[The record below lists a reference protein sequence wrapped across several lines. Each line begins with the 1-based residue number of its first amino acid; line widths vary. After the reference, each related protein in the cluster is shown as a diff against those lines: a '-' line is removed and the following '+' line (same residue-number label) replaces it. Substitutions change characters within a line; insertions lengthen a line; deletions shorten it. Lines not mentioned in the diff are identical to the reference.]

1 MLAHDLSFSA
11 SWKMMTRD
19 KGWLKPILV
28 LTLIGWIPIL
38 GQIAI
43 LGYGF
48 EWARLTAWG
57 VDAAPKQRGVDYG
70 KILTTGGRAFVISLA
85 VNVVLG
91 ILESLIFGVEMGAL
105 GLFGS
110 SSSVLGSFA
119 FAGALGMSGAAAIFF
134 EIVNMLVSTFIMV
147 AVMRATIYDDF
158 SAAWRIDRL
167 FQMISDDLG
176 GFLRVYVISL
186 IAGLVKWLYSLIL
199 GFVATIVV
207 MGGAVGVIAYGYGT
221 GLMGHG
227 AERMLINALLNMG
240 PAVLLLVVV
249 LGVLAMFLGG
259 VISTAMQ
266 LVTINATGQWFTRF
280 DLARWGV
287 SSAPL
292 PAGVPLVKGFNASV
306 GTGTPTGAPSA
317 EAPST
322 AASTSAG
329 AATDVNAAA
338 AATAATV
345 ATDANA
351 AAAATVAT
359 GVTAAVVDA
368 TAATDA
374 VAATVATD
382 ATAAADAVAADAA
395 AATVVAAAAP
405 DDTGAAVEASADI
418 ASVETAPSAPG
429 PVDAASHAPIPLP
442 SISELT
448 SADASEEA
456 DRTGSEE
463 ASAPQAAGFSTKG
476 TAGPVELPPI
486 PIDGAE
492 RPSMPAGDDRDDDVS
507 VDGGS
512 TGDGVESD
520 PEETDR

>member
-70 KILTTGGRAFVISLA
+70 KIITTGGRAFVISLV

-119 FAGALGMSGAAAIFF
+119 VAGALGTSGAVAIFF
-134 EIVNMLVSTFIMV
+134 EIVNMLVGTFIMV

-186 IAGLVKWLYSLIL
+186 IAGLVNWLYSFIL
-199 GFVATIVV
+199 GVVGTIVV
-207 MGGAVGVIAYGYGT
+207 MGGAAGVMAYGYGT

-227 AERMLINALLNMG
+227 AERMLIHALLSMG

-292 PAGVPLVKGFNASV
+292 PAGVPLVKGFNVSV
-306 GTGTPTGAPSA
+306 GTGTPSGEPSAGAPS
-317 EAPST
+317 
-322 AASTSAG
+322 TSAP
-329 AATDVNAAA
+329 
-338 AATAATV
+338 
-345 ATDANA
+345 
-351 AAAATVAT
+351 
-359 GVTAAVVDA
+359 
-368 TAATDA
+368 
-374 VAATVATD
+374 
-382 ATAAADAVAADAA
+382 AAADAADAPAAADATAVDVA
-395 AATVVAAAAP
+395 AANAIAAAAP
-405 DDTGAAVEASADI
+405 DDAGAAVEASADI
-418 ASVETAPSAPG
+418 ASAGMSASETAPGAPG
-429 PVDAASHAPIPLP
+429 PVDAAPHAPIPLP
-442 SISELT
+442 PISELT
-448 SADASEEA
+448 GADASEEA
-456 DRTGSEE
+456 DRTESEE
-463 ASAPQAAGFSTKG
+463 PSEPQTAEFSTKG
-476 TAGPVELPPI
+476 AAGPVELPPI

-492 RPSMPAGDDRDDDVS
+492 RPSMPAGDDRGDDAS
-507 VDGGS
+507 VDDGS
-512 TGDGVESD
+512 IEDGAESD
-520 PEETDR
+520 HEEADR

>member
-110 SSSVLGSFA
+110 SSSVLGNFA
-119 FAGALGMSGAAAIFF
+119 VAGALGTSGAVAIFF
-134 EIVNMLVSTFIMV
+134 EIVNMLVGTFIMV

-186 IAGLVKWLYSLIL
+186 IAGLVNWLYSFIL
-199 GFVATIVV
+199 GVVGTIVV
-207 MGGAVGVIAYGYGT
+207 MGGAAGVMAYGYGT

-227 AERMLINALLNMG
+227 AERMLIHALLSMG

-292 PAGVPLVKGFNASV
+292 PVGVPLVKGFNASV

-317 EAPST
+317 GAPST
-322 AASTSAG
+322 AAPA
-329 AATDVNAAA
+329 
-338 AATAATV
+338 
-345 ATDANA
+345 
-351 AAAATVAT
+351 
-359 GVTAAVVDA
+359 
-368 TAATDA
+368 
-374 VAATVATD
+374 
-382 ATAAADAVAADAA
+382 
-395 AATVVAAAAP
+395 AAAAP

-418 ASVETAPSAPG
+418 ASAEMSTSETAPSTPG
-429 PVDAASHAPIPLP
+429 PVDAAPHAPIPLP
-442 SISELT
+442 PISELT
-448 SADASEEA
+448 SADASAEA
-456 DRTGSEE
+456 DRTESEE
-463 ASAPQAAGFSTKG
+463 ASAPQAAEFSMKG

-492 RPSMPAGDDRDDDVS
+492 RPSMPAGDDRGDGAS
-507 VDGGS
+507 VDDGS
-512 TGDGVESD
+512 IEDGAESD
-520 PEETDR
+520 HEEADR

>member
-110 SSSVLGSFA
+110 SNSVLGNFA
-119 FAGALGMSGAAAIFF
+119 VAGALGTSGAAAIFF

-207 MGGAVGVIAYGYGT
+207 MGGAVGVMAYGYGT

-249 LGVLAMFLGG
+249 LGGLAMFLGG

-317 EAPST
+317 GAPST
-322 AASTSAG
+322 AAPTSAG
-329 AATDVNAAA
+329 AATD
-338 AATAATV
+338 
-345 ATDANA
+345 AN
-351 AAAATVAT
+351 
-359 GVTAAVVDA
+359 AAVVDT
-368 TAATDA
+368 TAAT
-374 VAATVATD
+374 
-382 ATAAADAVAADAA
+382 DAVAADAA
-395 AATVVAAAAP
+395 AATAVAAAAP
-405 DDTGAAVEASADI
+405 DDTGTAVEASADI
-418 ASVETAPSAPG
+418 ASAETAPSAPG
-429 PVDAASHAPIPLP
+429 PVDAAPHAPIPLP
-442 SISELT
+442 PISELT

-492 RPSMPAGDDRDDDVS
+492 RPSMPVGDDRGDDVS

-512 TGDGVESD
+512 TGDGAESD

>member
-70 KILTTGGRAFVISLA
+70 KILTTGGRAFVISLV

-110 SSSVLGSFA
+110 SNSVLGNFA
-119 FAGALGMSGAAAIFF
+119 VAGALGTSGAAAIFF

-186 IAGLVKWLYSLIL
+186 IAGLVKWLYSFIL

-207 MGGAVGVIAYGYGT
+207 MGGAVGVMAYGYGT

-306 GTGTPTGAPSA
+306 GAGTPTGAPSA
-317 EAPST
+317 GAPST
-322 AASTSAG
+322 AAPTSAG

-338 AATAATV
+338 VATV

-359 GVTAAVVDA
+359 GVTAAVVDT

-374 VAATVATD
+374 VAADAAA

-395 AATVVAAAAP
+395 AATAVAAAAP
-405 DDTGAAVEASADI
+405 DDTGTAVEASADI
-418 ASVETAPSAPG
+418 ASAQTAPSAPG
-429 PVDAASHAPIPLP
+429 PVDAAPHAPIPLP
-442 SISELT
+442 PISELT

-476 TAGPVELPPI
+476 AAGPVELPPI

-492 RPSMPAGDDRDDDVS
+492 RPSMPVGDDRGDDAS

-512 TGDGVESD
+512 TGDGAESD

>member
-110 SSSVLGSFA
+110 SSSVLGNFA
-119 FAGALGMSGAAAIFF
+119 VVGALGASGAVAIFF
-134 EIVNMLVSTFIMV
+134 EIVNMLVGAFIMV

-186 IAGLVKWLYSLIL
+186 IAGLVNWLYSFIL
-199 GFVATIVV
+199 GVVGTIVV
-207 MGGAVGVIAYGYGT
+207 MGGAAGVMAYGYGT

-227 AERMLINALLNMG
+227 AERMLIHALLSMG

-292 PAGVPLVKGFNASV
+292 PVGVPLVKGFNVSV
-306 GTGTPTGAPSA
+306 GTGTPSGAPSA
-317 EAPST
+317 GAPST
-322 AASTSAG
+322 SAP
-329 AATDVNAAA
+329 AAA
-338 AATAATV
+338 AAADV
-345 ATDANA
+345 NA
-351 AAAATVAT
+351 
-359 GVTAAVVDA
+359 TAAVTVAADVTATVVDVADASAAADA
-368 TAATDA
+368 TAAD
-374 VAATVATD
+374 VAAAN
-382 ATAAADAVAADAA
+382 AI
-395 AATVVAAAAP
+395 AAAAP
-405 DDTGAAVEASADI
+405 DDTGVAVEASADI
-418 ASVETAPSAPG
+418 ASAGMSASETAPGAPG
-429 PVDAASHAPIPLP
+429 SVDTAPHAPIPLP
-442 SISELT
+442 PISELT
-448 SADASEEA
+448 GADASEEA
-456 DRTGSEE
+456 GRTESEE
-463 ASAPQAAGFSTKG
+463 PSEPQAAEFSTKG
-476 TAGPVELPPI
+476 AAGPVELPPI

-492 RPSMPAGDDRDDDVS
+492 RPSMPAGDDRGDGAS
-507 VDGGS
+507 VDDGS
-512 TGDGVESD
+512 IEDGAESE
-520 PEETDR
+520 PEEADR

>member
-110 SSSVLGSFA
+110 SNSVLGNFA
-119 FAGALGMSGAAAIFF
+119 VAGALGTSGAAAIFF

-207 MGGAVGVIAYGYGT
+207 MGGAVGVMAYGYGT

-317 EAPST
+317 GAPST
-322 AASTSAG
+322 AAPTSAG
-329 AATDVNAAA
+329 AATD
-338 AATAATV
+338 
-345 ATDANA
+345 AN
-351 AAAATVAT
+351 
-359 GVTAAVVDA
+359 AAVVDT
-368 TAATDA
+368 TAAT
-374 VAATVATD
+374 
-382 ATAAADAVAADAA
+382 DAVAADAA
-395 AATVVAAAAP
+395 AATAVAAAAP
-405 DDTGAAVEASADI
+405 DDTGTAVEASADI
-418 ASVETAPSAPG
+418 ASAETAPSAPG
-429 PVDAASHAPIPLP
+429 PVDAAPHAPIPLP
-442 SISELT
+442 PI

-492 RPSMPAGDDRDDDVS
+492 RPSMPVGDDRGDDVS

-512 TGDGVESD
+512 TGDGAESD

>member
-207 MGGAVGVIAYGYGT
+207 MGGAVGVMAYGYGT

-292 PAGVPLVKGFNASV
+292 PAGVPLVKGFNASF
-306 GTGTPTGAPSA
+306 GTGTPTGAPFA
-317 EAPST
+317 GAPST
-322 AASTSAG
+322 AAPTSTG

-338 AATAATV
+338 A
-345 ATDANA
+345 
-351 AAAATVAT
+351 AT

-374 VAATVATD
+374 VAA
-382 ATAAADAVAADAA
+382 DAA
-395 AATVVAAAAP
+395 AATAVAAAAP

-418 ASVETAPSAPG
+418 ASAETAPSAPG
-429 PVDAASHAPIPLP
+429 PVDAAPHAPIPLP
-442 SISELT
+442 PISELT
-448 SADASEEA
+448 SADASKEA

-492 RPSMPAGDDRDDDVS
+492 RPSMPAGDDRGDDVS

-512 TGDGVESD
+512 TGDGAESD

>member
-110 SSSVLGSFA
+110 SSSVLGNFA
-119 FAGALGMSGAAAIFF
+119 VVGALGASGAVAIFF
-134 EIVNMLVSTFIMV
+134 EIVNMLVGAFIMV

-186 IAGLVKWLYSLIL
+186 IAGLVNWLYSFIL
-199 GFVATIVV
+199 GVVGTIVV
-207 MGGAVGVIAYGYGT
+207 MGGAAGVMAYGYGT

-227 AERMLINALLNMG
+227 AERMLIHALLSMG

-292 PAGVPLVKGFNASV
+292 PVGVPLVKGFNVSV
-306 GTGTPTGAPSA
+306 GTGTPSGAPSA
-317 EAPST
+317 GAPST
-322 AASTSAG
+322 SAPAA
-329 AATDVNAAA
+329 AAAADVNAAA
-338 AATAATV
+338 AATVAADVTATV
-345 ATDANA
+345 VDVADAPA
-351 AAAATVAT
+351 AA
-359 GVTAAVVDA
+359 DA
-368 TAATDA
+368 TAAD
-374 VAATVATD
+374 VAAAN
-382 ATAAADAVAADAA
+382 AI
-395 AATVVAAAAP
+395 AAAAP

-418 ASVETAPSAPG
+418 ASAGMSASETASGAPG
-429 PVDAASHAPIPLP
+429 SVDTAPHAPIPLP
-442 SISELT
+442 PISELT
-448 SADASEEA
+448 GADASEEA
-456 DRTGSEE
+456 DRTESEE
-463 ASAPQAAGFSTKG
+463 PSEPQAAEFSTKG
-476 TAGPVELPPI
+476 AAGPVELPPI

-492 RPSMPAGDDRDDDVS
+492 RPSMPAGDDRGDGAS
-507 VDGGS
+507 VDDGS
-512 TGDGVESD
+512 IEDGAESE
-520 PEETDR
+520 PEEAVR

>member
-110 SSSVLGSFA
+110 SNSVLGNFA
-119 FAGALGMSGAAAIFF
+119 VAGALGTSGAAAIFF

-207 MGGAVGVIAYGYGT
+207 MGGAVGVMAYGYGT

-317 EAPST
+317 GAPST
-322 AASTSAG
+322 AAPTSAG
-329 AATDVNAAA
+329 AATD
-338 AATAATV
+338 
-345 ATDANA
+345 AN
-351 AAAATVAT
+351 
-359 GVTAAVVDA
+359 AAVVDT
-368 TAATDA
+368 TAAT
-374 VAATVATD
+374 
-382 ATAAADAVAADAA
+382 DAVAADAA
-395 AATVVAAAAP
+395 AATAVAAAAP
-405 DDTGAAVEASADI
+405 DDTGTAVEASADI
-418 ASVETAPSAPG
+418 ASAETAPSAPG
-429 PVDAASHAPIPLP
+429 PVDAAPHAPIPLP
-442 SISELT
+442 PISELT

-492 RPSMPAGDDRDDDVS
+492 RPSMPVGDDRGDDVS

-512 TGDGVESD
+512 TGDGAESD

>member
-110 SSSVLGSFA
+110 SNSVLGNFA
-119 FAGALGMSGAAAIFF
+119 VAGALGTSGAAAIFF

-199 GFVATIVV
+199 GFVVTIVV
-207 MGGAVGVIAYGYGT
+207 MGGAVGVMAYGYGT

-227 AERMLINALLNMG
+227 VERMLINALLNMG

-306 GTGTPTGAPSA
+306 GTGTPTGTPSA
-317 EAPST
+317 GAPST
-322 AASTSAG
+322 AAPTSAG
-329 AATDVNAAA
+329 AATDANAAA
-338 AATAATV
+338 AATV
-345 ATDANA
+345 ATGVTA

-368 TAATDA
+368 TAATDE
-374 VAATVATD
+374 VAAD
-382 ATAAADAVAADAA
+382 DAA
-395 AATVVAAAAP
+395 AATAVAAAVP
-405 DDTGAAVEASADI
+405 DDTGDAVEASADI
-418 ASVETAPSAPG
+418 ASAKTAPSASG
-429 PVDAASHAPIPLP
+429 PVDAAPHALIPLP
-442 SISELT
+442 PISELT
-448 SADASEEA
+448 SADASEET

-512 TGDGVESD
+512 TGDGAESD
-520 PEETDR
+520 SGETDR

>member
-207 MGGAVGVIAYGYGT
+207 MGGAVGVMAYGYGT

-292 PAGVPLVKGFNASV
+292 PAGVPLVKGFNASF
-306 GTGTPTGAPSA
+306 GTGTPTGAPFA
-317 EAPST
+317 GAPST
-322 AASTSAG
+322 AAPTSTG

-359 GVTAAVVDA
+359 GVTAAVVDT
-368 TAATDA
+368 TAAT
-374 VAATVATD
+374 
-382 ATAAADAVAADAA
+382 DAVAADAA
-395 AATVVAAAAP
+395 AATAVAAAAP
-405 DDTGAAVEASADI
+405 DDTGTAVEASADI
-418 ASVETAPSAPG
+418 ASAETAPSAPG
-429 PVDAASHAPIPLP
+429 PVDAAPHAPIPLP
-442 SISELT
+442 PISELT

-492 RPSMPAGDDRDDDVS
+492 RPSMPVGDDRGDDAS

-512 TGDGVESD
+512 TGDGAESD

>member
-186 IAGLVKWLYSLIL
+186 IAGLVKWLYSLII

-207 MGGAVGVIAYGYGT
+207 MGGAVGVMAYGYGT

-317 EAPST
+317 GAPST
-322 AASTSAG
+322 AAPTSPG
-329 AATDVNAAA
+329 A
-338 AATAATV
+338 

-374 VAATVATD
+374 VA

-418 ASVETAPSAPG
+418 ASAETAPSAPG
-429 PVDAASHAPIPLP
+429 PVDAAPHAPIPLP

-456 DRTGSEE
+456 GRTGSEE

-486 PIDGAE
+486 PIDGTE
-492 RPSMPAGDDRDDDVS
+492 RPSMPVGDDRGDDVS

>member
-186 IAGLVKWLYSLIL
+186 IAGLVKWLYSFIL

-207 MGGAVGVIAYGYGT
+207 MGGAVGVMAYGYGT

-306 GTGTPTGAPSA
+306 GAGTPTGAPSA
-317 EAPST
+317 GAPST
-322 AASTSAG
+322 AAPTSAG
-329 AATDVNAAA
+329 AATDV
-338 AATAATV
+338 
-345 ATDANA
+345 NA

-359 GVTAAVVDA
+359 GVTAAVVDT
-368 TAATDA
+368 TAAT
-374 VAATVATD
+374 
-382 ATAAADAVAADAA
+382 DAVAADAA
-395 AATVVAAAAP
+395 AATAVAAAAP
-405 DDTGAAVEASADI
+405 DDTGTAVEASADI
-418 ASVETAPSAPG
+418 ASAETAPSAPG
-429 PVDAASHAPIPLP
+429 PVDAAPHAPIPLP
-442 SISELT
+442 PISELT
-448 SADASEEA
+448 SADASKEA

-476 TAGPVELPPI
+476 TAGPVELPLI

-492 RPSMPAGDDRDDDVS
+492 RPSMPVGDDRGDDAS

-512 TGDGVESD
+512 TGDGAESD

>member
-110 SSSVLGSFA
+110 SSSVLGNFA
-119 FAGALGMSGAAAIFF
+119 VAGALGTSGAVAIFF
-134 EIVNMLVSTFIMV
+134 EIVNMLVGTFIMV

-186 IAGLVKWLYSLIL
+186 IAGLVNWLYSFIL
-199 GFVATIVV
+199 GVVGTIVV
-207 MGGAVGVIAYGYGT
+207 MGGAAGVMAYGYGT

-227 AERMLINALLNMG
+227 AERMLIHALLSMG

-292 PAGVPLVKGFNASV
+292 PVGVPLVKGFNASV

-317 EAPST
+317 GAPST
-322 AASTSAG
+322 AAP
-329 AATDVNAAA
+329 AAAAAADVNAAA
-338 AATAATV
+338 AATVAA
-345 ATDANA
+345 DA
-351 AAAATVAT
+351 
-359 GVTAAVVDA
+359 TAAVVDVA
-368 TAATDA
+368 A
-374 VAATVATD
+374 VAD
-382 ATAAADAVAADAA
+382 AAAAADAVAAVDAA
-395 AATVVAAAAP
+395 AAADAVAAAGAAATAIAAAAP

-418 ASVETAPSAPG
+418 ASAEMSTSETAPSAPG
-429 PVDAASHAPIPLP
+429 PVDAAPHAPIPLP
-442 SISELT
+442 PISELT
-448 SADASEEA
+448 SVDASAEA
-456 DRTGSEE
+456 DRTESEE
-463 ASAPQAAGFSTKG
+463 ASAPQAAEFSTKG

-492 RPSMPAGDDRDDDVS
+492 RPSMPAGCDRGDDAS

-512 TGDGVESD
+512 IEDVAESD
-520 PEETDR
+520 HEEADR

>member
-119 FAGALGMSGAAAIFF
+119 VAGALGVSGAAAIFF
-134 EIVNMLVSTFIMV
+134 EIVNMLVGTFIMV

-207 MGGAVGVIAYGYGT
+207 MGGAVGVMAYGYGT

-306 GTGTPTGAPSA
+306 GTGTSTGAPSA
-317 EAPST
+317 GAPST
-322 AASTSAG
+322 AAPSTAG

-351 AAAATVAT
+351 EAVAT

-368 TAATDA
+368 TAAANA
-374 VAATVATD
+374 VAA
-382 ATAAADAVAADAA
+382 AD
-395 AATVVAAAAP
+395 AAAP

-418 ASVETAPSAPG
+418 TSAETAPSAPG
-429 PVDAASHAPIPLP
+429 PVDAAPHAPIPLP
-442 SISELT
+442 PISELT

-456 DRTGSEE
+456 GRTGSEE
-463 ASAPQAAGFSTKG
+463 ASVPQAAGFSTKG

-492 RPSMPAGDDRDDDVS
+492 RPSMPAGDDRGDDVS

-512 TGDGVESD
+512 TGDGAESD

>member
-207 MGGAVGVIAYGYGT
+207 MGGAVGVMAYGYGT

-306 GTGTPTGAPSA
+306 GTGTPTGAPFA
-317 EAPST
+317 GAPST
-322 AASTSAG
+322 AAPTSPG

-338 AATAATV
+338 AATV

-374 VAATVATD
+374 VA

-418 ASVETAPSAPG
+418 ASAETAPSAPG
-429 PVDAASHAPIPLP
+429 PVDAAPHAPIPLP

-448 SADASEEA
+448 SADASKEA

-492 RPSMPAGDDRDDDVS
+492 RPSVPAGDDRDDDVS

-512 TGDGVESD
+512 TGDGAESD
-520 PEETDR
+520 SEETDR

>member
-207 MGGAVGVIAYGYGT
+207 MGGAVGVMAYGYGT

-227 AERMLINALLNMG
+227 TERMLINALLNMG

-317 EAPST
+317 GAPST
-322 AASTSAG
+322 AAPTSTG
-329 AATDVNAAA
+329 AATDANAAA
-338 AATAATV
+338 AAAAATV

-368 TAATDA
+368 TAA
-374 VAATVATD
+374 
-382 ATAAADAVAADAA
+382 ADAVAADAA
-395 AATVVAAAAP
+395 AATAVAAAAP

-418 ASVETAPSAPG
+418 ASAETAPSAPG
-429 PVDAASHAPIPLP
+429 PVDAAPHAPIPLP
-442 SISELT
+442 PISELT
-448 SADASEEA
+448 SADASKEA

-492 RPSMPAGDDRDDDVS
+492 RPSMPVGDDRGDDAS

-512 TGDGVESD
+512 TGDGAESD

>member
-110 SSSVLGSFA
+110 SNSVLGNFA
-119 FAGALGMSGAAAIFF
+119 VAGALGTSGAAAIFF

-207 MGGAVGVIAYGYGT
+207 MGGAVGVMAYGYGT

-317 EAPST
+317 GAPST
-322 AASTSAG
+322 AAPTSAG
-329 AATDVNAAA
+329 AATD
-338 AATAATV
+338 
-345 ATDANA
+345 AN
-351 AAAATVAT
+351 
-359 GVTAAVVDA
+359 AAVVDT
-368 TAATDA
+368 TAAT
-374 VAATVATD
+374 
-382 ATAAADAVAADAA
+382 DAVAADAA
-395 AATVVAAAAP
+395 AATAVAAAAP
-405 DDTGAAVEASADI
+405 DDTGTAVEASADI
-418 ASVETAPSAPG
+418 ASAETAPSAPG
-429 PVDAASHAPIPLP
+429 PVDAAPHAPIPLP
-442 SISELT
+442 PISELT

-456 DRTGSEE
+456 DRTGSEA

-492 RPSMPAGDDRDDDVS
+492 RPSMPVGDDRGDDVS

-512 TGDGVESD
+512 TGDGAESD

>member
-28 LTLIGWIPIL
+28 LTLIGLIPIL

-110 SSSVLGSFA
+110 SSSVLGNFA
-119 FAGALGMSGAAAIFF
+119 VAGALGTSGAVAIFF
-134 EIVNMLVSTFIMV
+134 EIVNMLVGTFIMV

-186 IAGLVKWLYSLIL
+186 IAGLVNWLYSFIL
-199 GFVATIVV
+199 GVVGTIVV
-207 MGGAVGVIAYGYGT
+207 MGGAAGVMAYGYGT

-227 AERMLINALLNMG
+227 AERMLIHALLSMG

-287 SSAPL
+287 SSVPL
-292 PAGVPLVKGFNASV
+292 PVGVPLVKGFNVSV
-306 GTGTPTGAPSA
+306 GTGTPSGAPSA
-317 EAPST
+317 GAPST
-322 AASTSAG
+322 SAPAA
-329 AATDVNAAA
+329 AAAADVNAAA
-338 AATAATV
+338 AATVAADVTATV
-345 ATDANA
+345 VDVA
-351 AAAATVAT
+351 AAADAP
-359 GVTAAVVDA
+359 AAADA
-368 TAATDA
+368 TAAD
-374 VAATVATD
+374 VAAAN
-382 ATAAADAVAADAA
+382 AI
-395 AATVVAAAAP
+395 AAAAP
-405 DDTGAAVEASADI
+405 DDTGAAVEGSADI
-418 ASVETAPSAPG
+418 ASAGMSASETAPGAPG
-429 PVDAASHAPIPLP
+429 SVDTAPHAPISLP
-442 SISELT
+442 PISELT
-448 SADASEEA
+448 GAAASEEA
-456 DRTGSEE
+456 DRTESEE
-463 ASAPQAAGFSTKG
+463 PSEPQAAEFSTKG
-476 TAGPVELPPI
+476 AAGPVELPPI

-492 RPSMPAGDDRDDDVS
+492 RPSMPAVDDRGDGAS
-507 VDGGS
+507 VDDGS
-512 TGDGVESD
+512 IEDGAESD
-520 PEETDR
+520 PEEADR

>member
-85 VNVVLG
+85 VNIVLG

-110 SSSVLGSFA
+110 SSSVLGNFA
-119 FAGALGMSGAAAIFF
+119 VAGALGTSGAVAIFF

-186 IAGLVKWLYSLIL
+186 IAGLVNWLYSFIL
-199 GFVATIVV
+199 GVVGTIVV
-207 MGGAVGVIAYGYGT
+207 MGGAAGVMAYGYGT

-227 AERMLINALLNMG
+227 AERMLIHALLNMG

-266 LVTINATGQWFTRF
+266 LVTVNATGQWFTRF

-292 PAGVPLVKGFNASV
+292 PVGVPLVKGFNASV

-317 EAPST
+317 GAPST
-322 AASTSAG
+322 AAPTSAAAAVDVNATAAAS

-338 AATAATV
+338 
-345 ATDANA
+345 D
-351 AAAATVAT
+351 
-359 GVTAAVVDA
+359 VTAAVVDA
-368 TAATDA
+368 PA
-374 VAATVATD
+374 
-382 ATAAADAVAADAA
+382 AADAA
-395 AATVVAAAAP
+395 AATAAVDAVAAADAAAATAVAAAAP
-405 DDTGAAVEASADI
+405 DDTGAAVESSADI
-418 ASVETAPSAPG
+418 ASAEMSASATAPSAPG
-429 PVDAASHAPIPLP
+429 PVDAAPHAPIPLP
-442 SISELT
+442 PISELT
-448 SADASEEA
+448 SADASAEA
-456 DRTGSEE
+456 DRAGSEE

-492 RPSMPAGDDRDDDVS
+492 RPSMLAGDDRGDDAS

-512 TGDGVESD
+512 IEDGVESD

>member
-38 GQIAI
+38 GHIAI

-110 SSSVLGSFA
+110 SSSVLGNFA
-119 FAGALGMSGAAAIFF
+119 VAGALGTSGAVAILF
-134 EIVNMLVSTFIMV
+134 EIVNMLVGTFIMV

-186 IAGLVKWLYSLIL
+186 IAGLVNWLYSFIL
-199 GFVATIVV
+199 GVVGTIVV
-207 MGGAVGVIAYGYGT
+207 MGGAAGVMAYGYGT

-227 AERMLINALLNMG
+227 AERMLIHALLSMG

-292 PAGVPLVKGFNASV
+292 PVGVPLVKGFNASV

-317 EAPST
+317 GAPST
-322 AASTSAG
+322 AAP
-329 AATDVNAAA
+329 AAAAAADVNAAA
-338 AATAATV
+338 AATVAA
-345 ATDANA
+345 DAI
-351 AAAATVAT
+351 
-359 GVTAAVVDA
+359 AAVVDVAAADAADAPAAADATVTAVSAA
-368 TAATDA
+368 TAAVDA
-374 VAATVATD
+374 VAAADV
-382 ATAAADAVAADAA
+382 AAANAI
-395 AATVVAAAAP
+395 AAAAP

-418 ASVETAPSAPG
+418 ASAGMSASETAPGAPG
-429 PVDAASHAPIPLP
+429 SVDTAPHAPIPLP
-442 SISELT
+442 PISELT
-448 SADASEEA
+448 SADASAEA
-456 DRTGSEE
+456 DRTESEE
-463 ASAPQAAGFSTKG
+463 ASAPQAAEFSTKG

-492 RPSMPAGDDRDDDVS
+492 RPSMLAGDDRGDDAS
-507 VDGGS
+507 VDDGS
-512 TGDGVESD
+512 IEDGAESD
-520 PEETDR
+520 HEEADR

>member
-207 MGGAVGVIAYGYGT
+207 MGGAVGVMAYGYGT

-292 PAGVPLVKGFNASV
+292 PAGVPLVKGFNASF
-306 GTGTPTGAPSA
+306 GTGTPTGAPFA
-317 EAPST
+317 GAPST
-322 AASTSAG
+322 AAPTSTG

-359 GVTAAVVDA
+359 GVTAAVVDT
-368 TAATDA
+368 TAAT
-374 VAATVATD
+374 
-382 ATAAADAVAADAA
+382 DAVAADAA
-395 AATVVAAAAP
+395 AATAVAAAAP
-405 DDTGAAVEASADI
+405 DDTGTAVEASADI
-418 ASVETAPSAPG
+418 ASAETAPSAPG
-429 PVDAASHAPIPLP
+429 PVDAAPHAPIPLP
-442 SISELT
+442 PISELT
-448 SADASEEA
+448 SADASKEA

-492 RPSMPAGDDRDDDVS
+492 RPSMPVGDDRGDDAS

-512 TGDGVESD
+512 TGDGAESD

>member
-207 MGGAVGVIAYGYGT
+207 MGGAVGVMAYGYGT

-292 PAGVPLVKGFNASV
+292 PAGVPLVKGFNASF
-306 GTGTPTGAPSA
+306 GTGTPTGAPFA
-317 EAPST
+317 GAPST
-322 AASTSAG
+322 AAPTSTG

-351 AAAATVAT
+351 AAAAT

-374 VAATVATD
+374 VAA
-382 ATAAADAVAADAA
+382 DAA
-395 AATVVAAAAP
+395 AATAVAAAAP

-418 ASVETAPSAPG
+418 ASAETAPSAPG
-429 PVDAASHAPIPLP
+429 PVDAAPHAPIPLP
-442 SISELT
+442 PISELT
-448 SADASEEA
+448 SADASKEA

-492 RPSMPAGDDRDDDVS
+492 RPSMPAGDDRGDDVS

-512 TGDGVESD
+512 TGDGAESD

>member
-207 MGGAVGVIAYGYGT
+207 MGGAVGVMAYGYGT

-292 PAGVPLVKGFNASV
+292 PAGVPLVKGFNASF
-306 GTGTPTGAPSA
+306 GTGTPTGAPFA
-317 EAPST
+317 GAPST
-322 AASTSAG
+322 AAPTSTG

-351 AAAATVAT
+351 AAAAT

-374 VAATVATD
+374 VAA
-382 ATAAADAVAADAA
+382 DAA
-395 AATVVAAAAP
+395 AATAVAAAAP

-418 ASVETAPSAPG
+418 ASAETAPSAPG
-429 PVDAASHAPIPLP
+429 PVDAAPHAPIPLP
-442 SISELT
+442 PISELT

-492 RPSMPAGDDRDDDVS
+492 RPSMPVGDDRGDDAS

-512 TGDGVESD
+512 TGDGAESD

>member
-207 MGGAVGVIAYGYGT
+207 MGGAVGVMAYGYGT

-287 SSAPL
+287 PSAPL

-306 GTGTPTGAPSA
+306 GTGTPTGAPSTG
-317 EAPST
+317 APST
-322 AASTSAG
+322 AAPTSPG
-329 AATDVNAAA
+329 A
-338 AATAATV
+338 

-374 VAATVATD
+374 VA

-418 ASVETAPSAPG
+418 ASAETAPSAPG
-429 PVDAASHAPIPLP
+429 PVDAAPHAPIPLP

-456 DRTGSEE
+456 GRTGSEE

-492 RPSMPAGDDRDDDVS
+492 RPSMPAGDDRGDDVS

-512 TGDGVESD
+512 TGDGAESD